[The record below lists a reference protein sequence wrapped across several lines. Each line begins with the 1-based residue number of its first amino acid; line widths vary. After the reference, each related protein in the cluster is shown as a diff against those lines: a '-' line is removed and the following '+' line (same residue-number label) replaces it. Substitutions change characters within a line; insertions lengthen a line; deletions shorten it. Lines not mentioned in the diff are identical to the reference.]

1 MQTLDQEQFD
11 AVKELSQIQ
20 MAVAE
25 GRSEL
30 LKLQSEIEEYMKLRE
45 VEAEERVLRVL
56 KESQE
61 SLQKISNNHKE
72 LSSYGSEL
80 KAYATE
86 LNGFA
91 NTLHTLFQ
99 DFGERMSRADED
111 MVKHRKDV
119 AEVLRQTKIAQVSV
133 EEDRKQLA
141 REREKTNEG
150 MKLLASQRA
159 ALQTAWDQLNKK

>member
-20 MAVAE
+20 MAIAE
-25 GRSEL
+25 GRSTL
-30 LKLQSEIEEYMKLRE
+30 LKLRSEVEEYMKLRE
-45 VEAEERVLRVL
+45 VDAEERVLRVL

-61 SLQKISNNHKE
+61 SLQKISHNHQE

-99 DFGERMSRADED
+99 DFGERMQVADRD
-111 MVKHRKDV
+111 MEVQRKDV
-119 AEVLRQTKIAQVSV
+119 AEVLRQTKIAQVSID
-133 EEDRKQLA
+133 EDRKQLV
-141 REREKTNEG
+141 RERQKTNEG
-150 MKLLASQRA
+150 MKLLDSQRA
-159 ALQTAWDQLNKK
+159 ALQTAWDHLKK